1 MLFSKISRLASCLI
15 LGAVISAF
23 AQKNVQGF
31 SAETYTKYV
40 KAIASDE
47 LLGRMPFSAGESKT
61 IQYLEQQFKAL
72 GLEPGNKG
80 SYLQEVPMVAIS
92 CSPKSG
98 MNVTTPNSSFNLEG
112 FKDYVIWTRRTDA
125 IIDLKSDEVV
135 FAGFGITAP
144 EFNHDD
150 YAGLDVKGKV
160 VVVLVNDPGYYDA
173 KQFKGKTMTYY
184 GRWTYKYDEAAR
196 HGAKGCLII
205 HDTAPAAYNFSVV
218 QNSWKTTK
226 LYLDSRGKETY
237 KCAVEGWLTLPA
249 TEQLLQTSGTNYK
262 TLLANALKS
271 DFKAIPLPL
280 KLNTGINVWATY
292 KKSHNVVAKISG
304 TQKAD
309 ECIVYSAH
317 WDHFGVSKPDAKGDS
332 IYNGAVDNASGT
344 AALLELARVFKQN
357 KVKPARSI
365 VFLSV
370 TAEEQGLWG
379 SAWYA
384 ENPVFPKEK
393 TVADI
398 NMDMFYPYGK
408 TKDIGLVGFGQS
420 ELEDYLKEE
429 AVKQGRYIA
438 PEADASK
445 GMYFRSDHF
454 NFAKVGIPALY
465 TESGVDLI
473 GKGKEVGLKMHNDYT
488 ANTYH
493 KPSDEVTANWDVSGT
508 IQDLELLYAVGK
520 KLSYS
525 TTLWPKWKVG
535 SEFKAIREHYKK

>member
-1 MLFSKISRLASCLI
+1 MLFNKTARLASCLV
-15 LGAVISAF
+15 LGAALSAS
-23 AQKNVQGF
+23 AQNTPQGF
-31 SAETYTKYV
+31 SAQTYTKYV
-40 KAIASDE
+40 KEVASDE
-47 LLGRMPFSAGESKT
+47 LLGRMPFSAGETKT

-72 GLEPGNKG
+72 GLEPGNNG

-112 FKDYVIWTRRTDA
+112 FKDYVIWTRRTDP
-125 IIDLKSDEVV
+125 IIDLKNEEVV

-249 TEQLLQTSGTNYK
+249 TEKLLQASGTDYK
-262 TLLANALKS
+262 TLLAGALKPN
-271 DFKAIPLPL
+271 FKAIPLPL
-280 KLNTGINVWATY
+280 KLNTGINISATY

-317 WDHFGVSKPDAKGDS
+317 WDHFGISKPDAKGDS

-384 ENPVFPKEK
+384 ENPVFAKEK

-429 AVKQGRYIA
+429 AAKQGRYIA

-465 TESGVDLI
+465 TESGIDLI

-493 KPSDEVTANWDVSGT
+493 KPSDEVTADWDVNGT
-508 IQDLELLYAVGK
+508 IQDLELLYGVGK
-520 KLSYS
+520 KLAYS
-525 TTLWPKWKVG
+525 TTLWPKWKAG
-535 SEFKAIREHYKK
+535 SEFKAMRERYKK

>member
-1 MLFSKISRLASCLI
+1 MLLNKITCL
-15 LGAVISAF
+15 LGCFAFGAVLSAS
-23 AQKNVQGF
+23 AQQKPQGF
-31 SAETYTKYV
+31 SAKSYTAYV

-47 LLGRMPFSAGESKT
+47 LMGRMPFSAGETKT
-61 IQYLEQQFKAL
+61 IEYLEREFKVL

-80 SYLQEVPMVAIS
+80 SFVQEVPMVAIS
-92 CSPKSG
+92 CNPQMSMRISTSSSPIK
-98 MNVTTPNSSFNLEG
+98 LEG
-112 FKDYVIWTRRTDA
+112 LKDYVLWTRRTEPD
-125 IIDLKSDEVV
+125 IELKNEDLA

-144 EFNHDD
+144 EFKHDD
-150 YAGLDVKGKV
+150 YAGLDVKGKI

-173 KQFKGKTMTYY
+173 RQFKGKTMTYY

-196 HGAKGCLII
+196 HGAKGCLIV
-205 HDTAPAAYNFSVV
+205 HDTAPAAYGFSVV

-226 LYLDSRGKETY
+226 LYLDSRAKETY
-237 KCAVEGWLTLPA
+237 KCAIEGWLTLPA
-249 TEQLLQTSGTNYK
+249 TERLLQASNTNYK
-262 TLLANALKS
+262 TLLASALSK
-271 DFKAIPLPL
+271 DFKARPLPL
-280 KLNTGINVWATY
+280 KLSTGLSVTANY
-292 KKSHNVVAKISG
+292 KKSHNVIAKITG
-304 TQKAD
+304 RQKAD
-309 ECIVYSAH
+309 ECVIYSAH
-317 WDHFGVSKPDAKGDS
+317 WDHFGISKPDAKGDS

-357 KVKPARSI
+357 KEKPARSI

-384 ENPVFPKEK
+384 ENPVFLKEK

-408 TKDIGLVGFGQS
+408 TKDIGLVGYGQS
-420 ELEDYLKEE
+420 ELEDYLKTE
-429 AVKQGRYIA
+429 AAKQGRYVA
-438 PEADASK
+438 PEADPAK

-473 GKGKEVGLKMHNDYT
+473 GKGRQAGLKMHENYT
-488 ANTYH
+488 ATTYH
-493 KPSDEVTANWDVSGT
+493 KPSDEVTADWDVSGT

-520 KLSYS
+520 KMAYS
-525 TTLWPKWKVG
+525 TTLWPKWKAG
-535 SEFKAIREHYKK
+535 SEFKAIRERYKR